1 MPLLRTYAC
10 HREPWCDKTM
20 SVLQEKQ
27 LEACQERLMRC
38 PQVSIFDVTDEEEAR
53 DWVLQELYQWSLEKK
68 RSFDTRNF
76 VVSNWNEV
84 IEEVRRIYG

>member
-1 MPLLRTYAC
+1 MKIDAECVDEYGTTA
-10 HREPWCDKTM
+10 
-20 SVLQEKQ
+20 SVSVDL
-27 LEACQERLMRC
+27 
-38 PQVSIFDVTDEEEAR
+38 DYVTDEEEAR
-53 DWVLQELYQWSLEKK
+53 DWILQELYQWSLREK

>member
-1 MPLLRTYAC
+1 MKIDAECVDERGTTA
-10 HREPWCDKTM
+10 
-20 SVLQEKQ
+20 SVSVDL
-27 LEACQERLMRC
+27 
-38 PQVSIFDVTDEEEAR
+38 DYVTDEEEAR

-68 RSFDTRNF
+68 MSFDTRNF

>member
-1 MPLLRTYAC
+1 MKIDAECVDERGTTA
-10 HREPWCDKTM
+10 
-20 SVLQEKQ
+20 SVSVDL
-27 LEACQERLMRC
+27 
-38 PQVSIFDVTDEEEAR
+38 DYVTDEEEAK
-53 DWVLQELYQWSLEKK
+53 DWVLQELYQWSLREK

>member
-1 MPLLRTYAC
+1 MKIDAECVDECGTTA
-10 HREPWCDKTM
+10 
-20 SVLQEKQ
+20 SVSVDL
-27 LEACQERLMRC
+27 
-38 PQVSIFDVTDEEEAR
+38 DYVTDEEEAK
-53 DWVLQELYQWSLEKK
+53 DWVLQELYQWSLREK

>member
-1 MPLLRTYAC
+1 MKIDAECVDERGTTA
-10 HREPWCDKTM
+10 
-20 SVLQEKQ
+20 SVSVDL
-27 LEACQERLMRC
+27 
-38 PQVSIFDVTDEEEAR
+38 DYVTNEEEAR